1 MNKILLLLNAV
12 TECVYIVCVTY
23 AAIHFERIGLL
34 WWYIL
39 VLFLRVAWGAAAKE
53 VKK

>member
-1 MNKILLLLNAV
+1 MNKILLLLNAI

-23 AAIHFERIGLL
+23 AAIHFGKIGLL

-39 VLFLRVAWGAAAKE
+39 VLFLRVTWGASKE
-53 VKK
+53 VKT